1 MSVAEAAGLFLWFAA
16 LIEAKPHHL
25 KGILGDMICL
35 HEIMGI
41 AAVLVPG
48 KAIPFENSVV
58 TLQRIFPKLPVK
70 VSH

>member
-48 KAIPFENSVV
+48 KAIPFENSAV